1 MTPILNAAKDYV
13 LKTLNE
19 ELPNGFLYHNY
30 NHTERVVKHVY
41 ELLDAEGIEGD
52 EAENILIAA
61 WFHDIGFVKDPENH
75 EEIGAAMIEE
85 FLTTHHFTDPK
96 RVAYIQ
102 GCIKATKFGSD
113 PETIGQ
119 QVLVDADF
127 SHFSSKNY
135 DQISALLRQEWKLTK
150 SKEYTDV
157 EWLEENINMFN
168 MHHRYYTAHA
178 VKEWQPM
185 KHNNLLN
192 LIKQRK
198 KTRKKKKRAKL
209 KELDLKRKMDK
220 ARLPERGIETMF
232 RVTMR
237 NHINLSSIADTKAN
251 ILLSV
256 NAIIISLAL
265 SNLIPK
271 LDNPSNS
278 YLLVPTIIFVVF
290 STISMV
296 LSVLATRPNVTR
308 GIFDK
313 KDVEEKKV
321 NLLFFGNFHKMK
333 LEDFEWAMN
342 ELMQDKEYLYSSLSK
357 DLYFLGK
364 VLDRK
369 YRLLRITYTIFM
381 IGIVVSVLAFA
392 WAFKTGVVMP

>member
-1 MTPILNAAKDYV
+1 MTPILESSKEFV

-19 ELPNGFLYHNY
+19 QLPNGYLYHNY
-30 NHTERVVKHVY
+30 THTQRVVKHVE
-41 ELLDAEGIEGD
+41 ELLEAEGIDGID
-52 EAENILIAA
+52 AENILLAA
-61 WFHDIGFVKDPENH
+61 WFHDIGFIKSAEGH
-75 EEIGAAMIEE
+75 EHIGTEIAADFLSNNGLESDRIEQIKKCILATE
-85 FLTTHHFTDPK
+85 FSTEPK
-96 RVAYIQ
+96 TLHEKI
-102 GCIKATKFGSD
+102 
-113 PETIGQ
+113 
-119 QVLVDADF
+119 LVDADF
-127 SHFSSKNY
+127 SHLSSKKY
-135 DQISALLRQEWKLTK
+135 DETSSLLRQEWKLTK
-150 SKEYTDV
+150 DKTYTDV
-157 EWLEENINMFN
+157 EWLEENIKMFN
-168 MHHRYYTAHA
+168 EHHRYHTPHA
-178 VKEWQPM
+178 VKNWQPL
-185 KHNNLLN
+185 KHQNLLT
-192 LIKQRK
+192 LIDNQK
-198 KTRKKKKRAKL
+198 KTHKRKKKEKL
-209 KELDLKRKMDK
+209 KEIDLKRKAEK
-220 ARLPERGIETMF
+220 AKLPERGIETMF

-278 YLLVPTIIFVVF
+278 YLILPTVIFVVF

-308 GIFDK
+308 GMFTK

-342 ELMQDKEYLYSSLSK
+342 EMMQDKQYLYSSLSK

-381 IGIVVSVLAFA
+381 MGIIISVIAFA
-392 WAFKTGVVMP
+392 WSFKTASGAMP